1 MAIVKLGDA
10 AFHTI
15 GDLPLV
21 GAALPDFTLTG
32 VDLGDIKL
40 ADCRGESIVLN
51 IFPSID
57 TPTCQMSVREF
68 NRRANELP
76 AVKVLC
82 VAMDLP
88 FAFSR
93 FCGAEGL
100 EKVVSASGF
109 RSSFGDA
116 FGVTMTDGPLRGL
129 YARAVVVVSP
139 EGLVTHTELVESV
152 ASEPNYDAALSA
164 IK

>member
-15 GDLPLV
+15 GELPTAGSAV
-21 GAALPDFTLTG
+21 PDFTLTG
-32 VDLGDIKL
+32 VDLGDIRL
-40 ADCRGESIVLN
+40 ADYRGESIVLN

-68 NRRANELP
+68 NKRASELST
-76 AVKVLC
+76 ARVLC

-88 FAFSR
+88 FAFAR

-100 EKVVSASGF
+100 ENVVSASGF

-129 YARAVVVVSP
+129 YARAVVVVNP

-152 ASEPNYDAALSA
+152 GSEPNYDLALSA

>member
-1 MAIVKLGDA
+1 
-10 AFHTI
+10 
-15 GDLPLV
+15 
-21 GAALPDFTLTG
+21 
-32 VDLGDIKL
+32 
-40 ADCRGESIVLN
+40 
-51 IFPSID
+51 
-57 TPTCQMSVREF
+57 MSVREF